1 MARKKSKK
9 RKNTIRALIK
19 AFTIAFLV
27 AIAASAAWL
36 YLRQS
41 HPDKGAKIP
50 EGDYIFGID
59 VSKYQSDINWKDLKI
74 LVDENGITTG
84 SLNEAKETKRI
95 SYVFIKATEGT
106 SLVDK
111 CFKNHWKKARQANI
125 RRGAYHFFRSSKDPE
140 KQAQLFI
147 KTVGKLSKDDLPP
160 VLDIETIHDGCS
172 NKVLN
177 DKALIWLRTVE
188 KHYGRKPIVY
198 SNASFIN
205 NNLSKEIKDNY
216 PIWVAHYKT
225 HRPRCNR
232 WHIWQFTDQAIVFG
246 IEGNVDVNVTTREF
260 LESI

>member
-1 MARKKSKK
+1 M
-9 RKNTIRALIK
+9 
-19 AFTIAFLV
+19 
-27 AIAASAAWL
+27 
-36 YLRQS
+36 YLSYR
-41 HPDKGAKIP
+41 HNGIGAKVP
-50 EGDYIFGID
+50 QGDYAYGID
-59 VSKYQSDINWKDLKI
+59 ISRYQPDVEWDELKLLI
-74 LVDENGITTG
+74 DDQGITTT
-84 SLNEAKETKRI
+84 SQEAAEESEEI

-106 SLVDK
+106 SLKDK
-111 CFKNHWKKARQANI
+111 HFKKHWKKAKEAGV
-125 RRGAYHFFRSSKDPE
+125 RRGAYHFFRSSKDPQ

-225 HRPRCNR
+225 HRPRCDR

>member
-1 MARKKSKK
+1 MARKRSKK
-9 RKNTIRALIK
+9 RKNTIRLLTK
-19 AFTIAFLV
+19 TFTIVFLV

-50 EGDYIFGID
+50 EGNYVYGID
-59 VSKYQSDINWKDLKI
+59 ISRYQPDVDWKDLKI
-74 LVDENGITTG
+74 LVDENGVTTS
-84 SLNEAKETKRI
+84 SLNEAVETKEI

-111 CFKNHWKKARQANI
+111 RFKSHWKKARQANI
-125 RRGAYHFFRSSKDPE
+125 RRGAYHFFISSKDPE
-140 KQAQLFI
+140 TQARLFI
-147 KTVGKLSKDDLPP
+147 KTVGKLTEEDLPP

-172 NKVLN
+172 NKALN
-177 DKALIWLRTVE
+177 DKALVWLKAVE

-225 HRPRCNR
+225 HRPRCDR